1 MSADPLK
8 ERRNCYGLADVR
20 QGTLAG
26 VANEVRA
33 LAQRCAEAAEEV
45 KALISA
51 SSVQVGRRVDLV
63 GRSGDAFAA

>member
-1 MSADPLK
+1 MSAAPLK
-8 ERRNCYGLADVR
+8 ERRDHYGLADVR
-20 QGTLAG
+20 HGTLAV

-51 SSVQVGRRVDLV
+51 RSVQVGRGVNLV
-63 GRSGDAFAA
+63 GRSGAAFAA